1 MDIFLKT
8 IGSIN
13 DESRLKIL
21 NFINHTGEV
30 CVCDIENAF
39 DMIQS
44 RVSRHL
50 KILKEGGFLRVQR
63 RGRWAYYSIR
73 SPLDAFRTSILEEIK
88 YLNLELPTL
97 QNKGCKMNK
106 KVLILCTGNSC
117 RSIIAEA
124 LINADLEGIDAQSSG
139 VKASGKVNP
148 YAKKLLEQEGIWKEE
163 YHSKTL
169 DTVIDNPYDLVITVC
184 DHAHE
189 TCPMFPKPIKT
200 IHLGFEDPDGKGFS
214 AFEETLKEIKH
225 ILLPAVEKELKDKK

>member
-21 NFINHTGEV
+21 NFINNHGEV

-50 KILKEGGFLRVQR
+50 KILKEGGFLRVER

-97 QNKGCKMNK
+97 K
-106 KVLILCTGNSC
+106 KK
-117 RSIIAEA
+117 
-124 LINADLEGIDAQSSG
+124 D
-139 VKASGKVNP
+139 VN
-148 YAKKLLEQEGIWKEE
+148 
-163 YHSKTL
+163 
-169 DTVIDNPYDLVITVC
+169 
-184 DHAHE
+184 
-189 TCPMFPKPIKT
+189 
-200 IHLGFEDPDGKGFS
+200 
-214 AFEETLKEIKH
+214 
-225 ILLPAVEKELKDKK
+225 